1 MSMKSTNRAELS
13 TGARG
18 SRTSTEHAYLR
29 QGLQALISS

>member
-13 TGARG
+13 TGARR

-29 QGLQALISS
+29 QELQALTSS